1 MANYRNPFD
10 SWDDLF
16 SQDFSDLNYRRDS
29 IDVDNY
35 FSEHAKN
42 LMQKAAEYT
51 VEMQKEEVDTEQ
63 VILAILESEV
73 IQEILRQLKTKPDEL
88 KGYIEERLPK
98 ERKKLDPDME
108 AELLVSP
115 RLKNILEQAFTIS
128 RQMAHS
134 YIGPEHIL
142 LAMAEEPT
150 GLCGEALMKF
160 GLVPERVRQQLIRVV
175 GRGAKEGRIEP
186 RSNTPQLDKYSRD
199 LSRMAALGK
208 LDPVIGRS
216 EEIETTMEI
225 LSRRTKNN
233 PVLIGEP
240 GVGKTAV
247 VEGLAQ
253 RIECGEVPELL
264 KGKRVVEINLNAI
277 VAGSKYRG
285 EFEERIKAVLDDIVG
300 HQEELILFMDELH
313 TVVGAGSTGGEGGLD
328 VANVIKPQLARGE
341 LHMIGA
347 TTLDEYQKYIE
358 KDAALE
364 RRFQPVLVK
373 EPTEQQT
380 ISILLGLR
388 DRYELHHKAKI
399 TEEAIRAATR
409 VSGRYINNRFWPDK
423 AIDLMDQAAARA
435 RIKATTKTPL
445 VTESDIAVI
454 AAKMTG
460 IPIAE
465 LTQEKKEKLLQLEEK
480 MHSRIVGQEAAV
492 SAVADAIRRV
502 ESGLVDDN
510 KPIAAF
516 MFLGPTGV
524 GKTELAKTLAWAIF
538 GGEEDIVRIDMSEYM
553 EKFSVSRLVG
563 SPPGYV
569 GFEDSGQLTEK
580 IRRNPYSVVLLD
592 EIEKAHPEVN
602 NMLLQVLD
610 EGRLTDSKGRMID
623 FRNTIIIA
631 TSNIGGEEIER
642 QIKMGKQG
650 EENLQSIQGE
660 LAGLLKEK
668 FKPEFLN
675 RMDEIIVFSPLTLAE
690 IEEITR
696 RQIAKIKRAAK
707 SRGMDLEFDADV
719 AIYLAKKGY
728 APQLGARELNRTIR
742 KELGSKLAKKIL
754 TGEMRPGIT
763 TRVQVKGENLELAA
777 LDVHAKAH
785 RA

>member
-502 ESGLVDDN
+502 ESGLADDN

-650 EENLQSIQGE
+650 EENLQSIQGK